1 MKPAVYLNSMGTRLK
16 QLPGTGFSCDAI
28 IFLNK
33 NELFE
38 VELQNNSGSSYSV
51 DVLINDKN
59 ALSSCTLNKNDNISL
74 DRYTGNSKKFVFK
87 NEPTSVIINFYEKV
101 SEMMNTTDD
110 TLSFSDSVYDNYS
123 QWISFQ
129 KVFNLNL
136 IKN

>member
-1 MKPAVYLNSMGTRLK
+1 MKPVVYLNSMGKRLK
-16 QLPGTGFSCDAI
+16 EIEGTI
-28 IFLNK
+28 LLNK
-33 NELFE
+33 NNFFE
-38 VELQNNSGSSYSV
+38 VELHNNSGSSYSV
-51 DVLINDKN
+51 DILINDRN
-59 ALSSCTLNKNDNISL
+59 ALSSCTLDKNDTISL
-74 DRYTGNSKKFVFK
+74 DRYTGNSKKFTFK
-87 NEPTSVIINFYEKV
+87 KEPTSVIINFYEKV